1 MHRVL
6 AIFRNDLRLLRR
18 DPMSPI
24 VLMAMPLVL
33 MAFAKPTFA
42 LTQQAEGLGG
52 NGSEQAVPGMVV
64 LFSFF
69 LLGYLGL
76 TYFRD
81 FGWGT
86 WQRLRASGLRRH
98 ELLAGKLL
106 YPYAL
111 CVAQITI
118 LLAVGGLI
126 FSLPRPGSWVAIGLL
141 VLVLAA
147 VVSSLALLLVTLFDS
162 ITKVNAIGNVVSLA
176 FAGLGGAL
184 SPLSALPSW
193 AEPIA
198 RLTPSYWAMRGF
210 LDQYQLG
217 ATLSDAL
224 PHIGAVAVFAVV
236 CLVIGWHRFDIDARK
251 VSYA

>member
-1 MHRVL
+1 MKRPL
-6 AIFRNDLRLLRR
+6 AIFRNDIRLLRR
-18 DPMSPI
+18 DPMSPL

-33 MAFAKPTFA
+33 MAFSKPTFA

-86 WQRLRASGLRRH
+86 WQRLRASGLRRR
-98 ELLAGKLL
+98 ELLIGKLM

-111 CVAQITI
+111 CVVQITI
-118 LLAVGGLI
+118 LLVVGGLM
-126 FSLPRPGSWVAIGLL
+126 FSLPRPGSWTAITLL
-141 VLVLAA
+141 VLMLAA
-147 VVSSLALLLVTLFDS
+147 AVSSLALLLVTLFDS
-162 ITKVNAIGNVVSLA
+162 ITKVNAIGNVLSLA

-184 SPLSALPSW
+184 SPLSALPGW
-193 AEPIA
+193 AQPAA

-210 LDQYQLG
+210 LDQFQHG
-217 ATLSDAL
+217 TTLRNSL
-224 PHIGAVAVFAVV
+224 PEIFAVGLFAAL
-236 CLVIGWHRFDIDARK
+236 CLVAGWYRFDIDARK